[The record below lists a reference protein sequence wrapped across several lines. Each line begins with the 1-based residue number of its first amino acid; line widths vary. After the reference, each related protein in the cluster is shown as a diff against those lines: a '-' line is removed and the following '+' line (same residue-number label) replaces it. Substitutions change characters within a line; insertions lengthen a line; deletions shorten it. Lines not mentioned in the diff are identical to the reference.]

1 MRRAV
6 YRSPP
11 AVESFSRALN
21 ARGWE
26 TDKGVP
32 TVMIDQWLLGVAC
45 QSKSPKGTHF
55 RKSPYCFYEI
65 ALKSESPL
73 SKVKVKR
80 E

>member
-21 ARGWE
+21 ARRWE

-45 QSKSPKGTHF
+45 QS
-55 RKSPYCFYEI
+55 RARR
-65 ALKSESPL
+65 ALTFENHRIVFTK
-73 SKVKVKR
+73 
-80 E
+80 